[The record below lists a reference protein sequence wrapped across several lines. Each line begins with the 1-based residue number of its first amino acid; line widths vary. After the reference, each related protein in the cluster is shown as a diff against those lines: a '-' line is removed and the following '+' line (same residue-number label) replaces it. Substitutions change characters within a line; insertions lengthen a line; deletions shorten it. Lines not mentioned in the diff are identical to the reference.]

1 MNRNDDLLRQGL
13 QGYAARIAAAH
24 APPPAQGIWLMAERR
39 RRRRALE
46 RATLPLR
53 IMQAVGV
60 ACAIAVAVWL
70 LVDSGVHGSG
80 LLHDLQTLGAASAVM
95 ACGSV
100 LLVVAGCW
108 AMLAAER
115 RVAR

>member
-1 MNRNDDLLRQGL
+1 MNRNDDQLRQGL
-13 QGYAARIAAAH
+13 RGYSAQIAATH
-24 APPPAQGIWLMAERR
+24 TPPPAAGIWLMAERR

-53 IMQAVGV
+53 IMQGVGL

-70 LVDSGVHGSG
+70 LVDSGAHGAG
-80 LLHDLQTLGAASAVM
+80 LLRDVQTLGVPGAVM

>member
-1 MNRNDDLLRQGL
+1 MSRNDDLLRQGL
-13 QGYAARIAAAH
+13 RGYAAKIAAVH
-24 APPPAQGIWLMAERR
+24 TPPPASGIWLMAERR
-39 RRRRALE
+39 RRRRALD

-53 IMQAVGV
+53 IMQGVAV

-70 LVDSGVHGSG
+70 LVDSGVHGAG
-80 LLHDLQTLGAASAVM
+80 LLRDLQTLGVASAVM